1 MNELP
6 GVDAIKREQQQ
17 ELFEC
22 IRHFSKYK
30 GMGMLNPALAM
41 PESGK
46 EVEEGLTK
54 LYEDV
59 FEK

>member
-1 MNELP
+1 MSDVP
-6 GVDAIKREQQQ
+6 GLEEIKREQQQ
-17 ELFEC
+17 ELFES
-22 IRHFSKYK
+22 IRHFMKYK
-30 GMGMLNPALAM
+30 TMGMLNTALAM

-54 LYEDV
+54 LYEEV